1 MYADKH
7 IGDEGDLVH
16 MALFAGAEP
25 IDKVEALKKPEWR
38 NVIKEEINS
47 IEKNG
52 TWKLVDLRA
61 GKKCIGVKWVFK
73 QKLKP
78 DGSISK
84 HKARLVEKGFL
95 QRKRL
100 YFS

>member
-1 MYADKH
+1 MWKNAT
-7 IGDEGDLVH
+7 
-16 MALFAGAEP
+16 
-25 IDKVEALKKPEWR
+25 
-38 NVIKEEINS
+38 KEEINS

-52 TWKLVDLRA
+52 TWKLVDLLA

-84 HKARLVEKGFL
+84 HKARLVTKGFF
-95 QRKRL
+95 QRQGLTSQKCL
-100 YFS
+100 HMWHK